1 MEFRA
6 KVLPRER
13 QTLIIAKR
21 NLGGDHGRTSYMKLG
36 TERGL
41 RPMQMPAR
49 AMYAGFALIAG
60 SAFAAP
66 GSTLQHVFMEAVSSP
81 DGRHVVSV
89 EGDASLSG
97 GSPIQRDLV
106 IRSMD
111 GKTTTVVDLPCGKVA
126 QCWPAAPAWTPDSRK
141 VSFAL
146 RVPGSHARSLY
157 QVNADG
163 GEVRQLAAFDGTIA
177 DLRYGAH
184 GELAML
190 ATAGATKELSAVEA
204 GAAVTGDLDE
214 APPEQRIAILDAG
227 KLRFTSP
234 PQLFVYEFDWRPD
247 GHGFVGTAA
256 PGDGD
261 KNWWVAKLYAFDATH
276 GASRVLYTPS
286 SAQQQLA
293 MPMVSRDGK
302 RVAFIAGIMS
312 DFGSTGGDIY
322 TVPLAGGTA
331 VNITPKLPA
340 SVSAIRWDCNGHLL
354 AAAIAGDKT
363 ELVDFGNGEAGAA
376 GKLLWQGQEL
386 LGTHEAQLAGDCPSG
401 IAAIVHQSF
410 NHAAEI
416 EIGAIGKWHD
426 LTHANVDVTA
436 PFKVQSL
443 SWKSDEFSV
452 QGWLILPQEIAAGM
466 RLPLVTIVHGGPASA
481 VVPEFI
487 GAGSARQLLEHG
499 YAVFLPNPRG
509 SYGQGEAFTAA
520 NVRDFGYGDLRDILA
535 GVDATAHAGPIDP
548 ERVGIMGHS
557 YGGFMT
563 MWAVTQSN
571 RFKAAVAG
579 AGIANWQ
586 SYYGE
591 NGIDEWLIPYFGAS
605 VYEDPAVYAKS
616 SPISFIRQTH
626 TPTFSYVGAADIEC
640 PAAQTLEFGHAL
652 KVLGVPS
659 VTVIYPDEGHA
670 IHDPAHLADRSER
683 TLDWFDRYL
692 K

>member
-1 MEFRA
+1 MLARVMRA
-6 KVLPRER
+6 
-13 QTLIIAKR
+13 
-21 NLGGDHGRTSYMKLG
+21 
-36 TERGL
+36 GL
-41 RPMQMPAR
+41 
-49 AMYAGFALIAG
+49 ALIA
-60 SAFAAP
+60 SAAVAEP
-66 GSTLQHVFMEAVSSP
+66 ASKPQHIFMEAVSSP
-81 DGRHVVSV
+81 DGQHVVSV
-89 EGDASLSG
+89 EGDASPSG

-111 GKTTTVVDLPCGKVA
+111 GKTTTVVDLPCGRVV
-126 QCWPAAPAWTPDSRK
+126 QCWPAAAAWTRDSRRI
-141 VSFAL
+141 SFAL
-146 RVPGSHARSLY
+146 RTPGSHARSLY

-163 GEVRQLAAFDGTIA
+163 SHLVQLAAFDGTIA
-177 DLRYGAH
+177 DLRYSEDGK
-184 GELAML
+184 LAML
-190 ATAGATKELSAVEA
+190 AVAGATKELSAVEA
-204 GAAVTGDLDE
+204 GAPVTGDLDE
-214 APPEQRIAILDAG
+214 APPEQRIAILEAG
-227 KLRFTSP
+227 KLRFASP
-234 PQLFVYEFDWRPD
+234 AQLFVYEYDWRPD

-261 KNWWVAKLYAFDATH
+261 KNWWVAKLYAFDA
-276 GASRVLYTPS
+276 ASGEPRILYSPS

-293 MPMVSRDGK
+293 MPKVSRDGK

-322 TVPLAGGTA
+322 AVPLAGGTA
-331 VNITPKLPA
+331 VNITARLPA
-340 SVSAIRWDCNGHLL
+340 SVSAIRWDCKGHLT

-363 ELVDFGNGEAGAA
+363 ELVDFGNGATGNA
-376 GKLLWQGQEL
+376 GKLLWQGQQAI
-386 LGTHEAQLAGDCPSG
+386 GTYTEQLAGDCPSG
-401 IAAIVHQSF
+401 TAAIVHQSF
-410 NHAAEI
+410 DHAAEI
-416 EIGAIGKWHD
+416 EVGAIGKWHD
-426 LTHANVDVTA
+426 LTHTNDGVTA

-443 SWKSDEFSV
+443 TWKSDEFTV
-452 QGWLILPQEIAAGM
+452 QGWLVLPQEVAAGS
-466 RLPLVTIVHGGPASA
+466 RLPLVTIVHGGPAA
-481 VVPEFI
+481 AYTPDFI

-499 YAVFLPNPRG
+499 YALFLPNPRG

-520 NVRDFGYGDLRDILA
+520 NVRDFGYGDLRDILS
-535 GVDATAHAGPIDP
+535 GVDAAAGLGPIDP
-548 ERVGIMGHS
+548 ERAGIMGHS

-591 NGIDEWLIPYFGAS
+591 NGIDEWLIPYFGGS

-616 SPISFIRQTH
+616 SPITFIRQAR

-659 VTVIYPDEGHA
+659 MTVIYPDEGHA

-683 TLDWFDRYL
+683 TLSWFDRYL